1 MFDTFSMFY
10 KPVDGVY
17 LVHIHFLGSVLIV
30 YSYFNRLLHV
40 SLVPDKSIIDLKFL
54 RHGHLIYKKWNK
66 LQHGLCSYHCLISKC
81 ISCRKKSWHFLPGYK
96 VRGDECLL
104 GIYKEK
110 LIKNIYKFI
119 KKSFVKPS
127 RSVKFF
133 LIIIPEGENFRLKYT
148 VLPLYNHFNIQF
160 IMNG

>member
-1 MFDTFSMFY
+1 MYILQEKELTFSS
-10 KPVDGVY
+10 GVQ
-17 LVHIHFLGSVLIV
+17 GE
-30 YSYFNRLLHV
+30 
-40 SLVPDKSIIDLKFL
+40 
-54 RHGHLIYKKWNK
+54 
-66 LQHGLCSYHCLISKC
+66 
-81 ISCRKKSWHFLPGYK
+81 
-96 VRGDECLL
+96 GDECLL